1 MSGGGEKTE
10 KPTPKRLKEA
20 RDEGRVART
29 PDIGAWVAMLAAT
42 VIVPMVGKSLLQL
55 AEQLLMATQAVV
67 GDPTADRAVAL
78 LGRGLRGAG
87 LALVPLGAAAVVI
100 AVASSAAQGG
110 IHIAPK
116 KLKPS
121 FASLDVFKGLKRL
134 FGAMTFWEAA
144 KITIKTAAL
153 GTVLWLVVQAIVP
166 QLAGSVSVPLGSTLS
181 VTAGGVLTLVRVSV
195 IVGLVMA
202 IADYMVKKRHTDKQ
216 MRMSK
221 HEIQQESK
229 SSEGDPHVR
238 GHRRSIQMAMSRNR
252 MMSDIATADVVMVN
266 PTHVAVAL
274 RYEPGKGAPRVVA
287 KGKGAVATAIRER
300 AEAERVPLVQDIPL
314 ARALH
319 AACDVGQEIPSDLY
333 SAVAQVL
340 AFVMSLRA
348 RGVAAGTH
356 VSPTARSAA

>member
-20 RDEGRVART
+20 RDKGQVART

-42 VIVPMVGKSLLQL
+42 VIVPQTAKGLANVAVGLLL
-55 AEQLLMATQAVV
+55 GIQAIVA
-67 GDPTADRAVAL
+67 DPTPERAVAAL
-78 LGRGLRGAG
+78 SKGLRAG
-87 LALVPLGAAAVVI
+87 GMALVPLGVAAVLI
-100 AVASSAAQGG
+100 AIVSSAAQGG
-110 IHIAPK
+110 VHVATK
-116 KLKPS
+116 KLKPD
-121 FASLDVFKGLKRL
+121 FTSLDLFKGIKRL
-134 FGAMTFWEAA
+134 FGAMTFWEAG
-144 KITIKTAAL
+144 KVTVKTAAL
-153 GTVLWLVVQAIVP
+153 GFVLYLVVKGIVP
-166 QLAGSVSVPLGSTLS
+166 RLAGSVSVPLASTLS
-181 VTAGGVLTLVRVSV
+181 ITGAGVLTLVRISV
-195 IVGLVMA
+195 MVGLVMA
-202 IADYMVKKRHTDKQ
+202 IADFMVKKRHTDKQ
-216 MRMSK
+216 QRMSK
-221 HEIQQESK
+221 HEISQESK
-229 SSEGDPHVR
+229 SSEGDPHVK

-300 AEAERVPLVQDIPL
+300 AEKERVPLVQDIAL

-319 AACDVGQEIPSDLY
+319 AACDIGHEIPTDLY

-340 AFVMSLRA
+340 AFVMSLRS